1 MFIIVDEGA
10 IYISMYFT
18 CTCSFILHVF
28 EFAVNILISIH
39 LFSPF
44 KCSVLIIKLG
54 PSTLH
59 SVPVVKTSLTSMAPQ
74 THLKMI
80 WSCNYNFLLIKFH
93 ISRYVN

>member
-1 MFIIVDEGA
+1 MFCYLVNINLFIIVDEGA

-39 LFSPF
+39 LFSPL
-44 KCSVLIIKLG
+44 KCSVLIIKLR
-54 PSTLH
+54 PNTLH

-74 THLKMI
+74 AHLLQSK
-80 WSCNYNFLLIKFH
+80 NDLVL
-93 ISRYVN
+93 

>member
-28 EFAVNILISIH
+28 EFAVNILINIH
-39 LFSPF
+39 LFSPL
-44 KCSVLIIKLG
+44 KCSVLIIKFKR
-54 PSTLH
+54 PNRLH

-74 THLKMI
+74 THPLQSK
-80 WSCNYNFLLIKFH
+80 NDLVL
-93 ISRYVN
+93 